1 MKYLMVCFGNIC
13 RSPMAEG
20 ILRHKLA
27 KSNSQSEVDSCGF
40 EPYHIGDEPDGRAQE
55 IMLKQGIDISSI
67 RARLLH
73 PDDFEKFDHIFVM
86 DQSIMRNVIS
96 AARKEDDL
104 RKVQLIMNIPYPG
117 ENRIVAD
124 PYYGKDDS
132 FEKVFQQLDEATDAI
147 IRKYERS

>member
-1 MKYLMVCFGNIC
+1 MVCHGNIC

-20 ILRHKLA
+20 ILRHKL
-27 KSNSQSEVDSCGF
+27 SRINSLSEVDSCGF
-40 EPYHIGDEPDGRAQE
+40 EPYHIGDAPDGRAQE
-55 IMLKQGIDISSI
+55 LMYKKGIDISSL

-104 RKVQLIMNIPYPG
+104 RKVQLIMNVPYPG
-117 ENRIVAD
+117 ENRIIAD
-124 PYYGKDDS
+124 PYYGKDDG
-132 FEKVFQQLDEATDAI
+132 FEVVFAQLNDATEAI
-147 IRKYERS
+147 IRKYERV